1 MQHYATY
8 IVVKNKNK
16 TGEIFKVL
24 LNKRPKKLEKYV
36 WYNPIKKIRD
46 IQTCINVVKGM
57 EGNMTKGQG

>member
-36 WYNPIKKIRD
+36 
-46 IQTCINVVKGM
+46 
-57 EGNMTKGQG
+57 